1 MSSDLVN
8 AGDAENVR
16 LDPRLSELV
25 KVVLITQ
32 VGGQGPIRVTMTNM
46 LPHDASEIREMV
58 SQQGLG

>member
-32 VGGQGPIRVTMTNM
+32 VGGQGPMRVTMTNM
-46 LPHDASEIREMV
+46 LPQDAEEIRAKV
-58 SQQGLG
+58 AQQGLG

>member
-1 MSSDLVN
+1 MSSNLVN

-32 VGGQGPIRVTMTNM
+32 VGGQGPMRVTMTNM
-46 LPHDASEIREMV
+46 LPDDANGIREMV
-58 SQQGLG
+58 AQQGLG

>member
-32 VGGQGPIRVTMTNM
+32 MGGRGPMRVTMTSM
-46 LPHDASEIREMV
+46 LPDDANRIRETV
-58 SQQGLG
+58 SQQGLS